1 MSKFSSLQEEF
12 KQIRKRQLDKEVAAD
27 KKLPG
32 TGKKSRKRKVDA
44 VLDIDSDDSN
54 AADNPE

>member
-1 MSKFSSLQEEF
+1 MKKMSSLQEEF
-12 KQIRKRQLDKEVAAD
+12 KQIRKRQLAKEVAAD

-32 TGKKSRKRKVDA
+32 TGKKSRKRKIDTA
-44 VLDIDSDDSN
+44 LDIDSDDSN